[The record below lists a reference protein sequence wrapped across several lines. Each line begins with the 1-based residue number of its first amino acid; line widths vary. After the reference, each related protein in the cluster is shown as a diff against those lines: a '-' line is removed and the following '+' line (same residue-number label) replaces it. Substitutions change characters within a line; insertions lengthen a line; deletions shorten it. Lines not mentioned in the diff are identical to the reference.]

1 VNEGNS
7 ENDKKYG
14 AHKRKTHTSCKLQ
27 VVTSARL
34 MMLTKILEK
43 GNVNM
48 MSLCRKE
55 GKKHGYYLIQE
66 VTK

>member
-1 VNEGNS
+1 M
-7 ENDKKYG
+7 
-14 AHKRKTHTSCKLQ
+14 SCTLQ
-27 VVTSARL
+27 VVTTASL

-43 GNVNM
+43 SNVNM

-55 GKKHGYYLIQE
+55 GKKHGYYLIHE